1 MTKKKPNKNSFYQ
14 LAQRVLKEQKKPMHY
29 KDIAQEIIKIKPTK
43 GKTPE
48 RTVMAVLIR
57 DTHNVFQRMG
67 NGIFGLT
74 SLAKTYENEV
84 QQC

>member
-1 MTKKKPNKNSFYQ
+1 MKQTKSFYK

-29 KDIAQEIIKIKPTK
+29 RDITQEIVKVKQTK

-74 SLAKTYENEV
+74 SLAKIYENET
-84 QQC
+84 QKC